1 MSGGDLCLNKS
12 HEKRWIVRIGEAMNA
27 YFVAGGTY
35 TNLKGEEMFDLVCP
49 KPGEPPYVLIDG
61 VMDYFRLIWQSA
73 HLYRVEDDYSLT
85 LVAPSPE
92 ALSCGVKA
100 PERVTP
106 NASLLQHLQKVICRH
121 GPESTSSC
129 QSGRPN

>member
-1 MSGGDLCLNKS
+1 
-12 HEKRWIVRIGEAMNA
+12 MND

-35 TNLKGEEMFDLVCP
+35 TNLEGEERFDLVSP
-49 KPGEPPYVLIDG
+49 GPGEPPYVLIDG

-73 HLYRVEDDYSLT
+73 HLYRVEDDYSLI

-129 QSGRPN
+129 QSWRPN

>member
-1 MSGGDLCLNKS
+1 MS
-12 HEKRWIVRIGEAMNA
+12 E

-35 TNLKGEEMFDLVCP
+35 KNLNGEERFDLVCP
-49 KPGEPPYVLIDG
+49 GPEEPPYILINSL
-61 VMDYFRLIWQSA
+61 MEYFRLIWQSA
-73 HLYRVEDDYSLT
+73 HLYKVEDDYSLT

-106 NASLLQHLQKVICRH
+106 DANLLQQLQKVICR
-121 GPESTSSC
+121 GPESTSNY
-129 QSGRPN
+129 QSRRPN